1 MAVIITVILSQNLN
15 TYLSGQTEIFQ
26 LFFTRS
32 CVDENQ
38 ICKGIPLCD
47 NKNDLKWCKNA
58 TFWHEPADWKP
69 MVKRSACSLTSQT
82 DGVVPHSQL
91 VKTFLV
97 DDGTYH
103 CLNRAD
109 EHIFSEK
116 RQNDTN
122 NGTDWLQSVTTP
134 CDLDVFGDGWRRCLG
149 RNPDQCVW
157 VYSKY

>member
-1 MAVIITVILSQNLN
+1 MFRHSVCN
-15 TYLSGQTEIFQ
+15 
-26 LFFTRS
+26 
-32 CVDENQ
+32 
-38 ICKGIPLCD
+38 
-47 NKNDLKWCKNA
+47 
-58 TFWHEPADWKP
+58 
-69 MVKRSACSLTSQT
+69 LTSQT

-122 NGTDWLQSVTTP
+122 NGTDWLKLVTTP
-134 CDLDVFGDGWRRCLG
+134 CRLDEFRGHYRRCLG
-149 RNPDQCVW
+149 RNPDQCIW
-157 VYSKY
+157 INSKF

>member
-1 MAVIITVILSQNLN
+1 M
-15 TYLSGQTEIFQ
+15 
-26 LFFTRS
+26 FFTRS

-58 TFWHEPADWKP
+58 TLWNEPPDWKP
-69 MVKRSACSLTSQT
+69 IVGHSACTLASQT
-82 DGVVPHSQL
+82 DGLVPHAQL

-116 RQNDTN
+116 RQNHTN

-134 CDLDVFGDGWRRCLG
+134 CGLDVFGDAYRRCLG

>member
-1 MAVIITVILSQNLN
+1 
-15 TYLSGQTEIFQ
+15 
-26 LFFTRS
+26 
-32 CVDENQ
+32 
-38 ICKGIPLCD
+38 
-47 NKNDLKWCKNA
+47 
-58 TFWHEPADWKP
+58 
-69 MVKRSACSLTSQT
+69 MVGHSACTLTSQT
-82 DGVVPHSQL
+82 DRVVPHAQSVNHL
-91 VKTFLV
+91 KI
-97 DDGTYH
+97 DDGMYH

-134 CDLDVFGDGWRRCLG
+134 CGLDVFGDAYRRCLG